1 MFPYLLKLFLNLVCF
16 ALINKNW
23 KWAELVYHCWHQ
35 WKGILLRCISIGEVF
50 RMKTPA
56 TATHDSHYYT
66 CLGHLGQLNTDRI
79 ISIGQGKYSS
89 DCHILLLLTFLN
101 TNFANVNMSLNS
113 KALKPKYQPRR
124 RTINILNLKKISY
137 Q

>member
-1 MFPYLLKLFLNLVCF
+1 
-16 ALINKNW
+16 
-23 KWAELVYHCWHQ
+23 
-35 WKGILLRCISIGEVF
+35 
-50 RMKTPA
+50 MKTPA

-79 ISIGQGKYSS
+79 ISIDQGKYSS

-101 TNFANVNMSLNS
+101 TNFVNVNISLNT

-124 RTINILNLKKISY
+124 RAINILNKKSAISSTY
-137 Q
+137 AYSINHLWVSLAAEKYLPFGCKI